1 MDKLIGKFTDEA
13 PLWVLILI
21 VCVTLPFYILVFM
34 TLWNL
39 VVPGVTGWQ
48 VINYWQAAVLVML
61 ANMVNL

>member
-1 MDKLIGKFTDEA
+1 MDKLIGKFTDET